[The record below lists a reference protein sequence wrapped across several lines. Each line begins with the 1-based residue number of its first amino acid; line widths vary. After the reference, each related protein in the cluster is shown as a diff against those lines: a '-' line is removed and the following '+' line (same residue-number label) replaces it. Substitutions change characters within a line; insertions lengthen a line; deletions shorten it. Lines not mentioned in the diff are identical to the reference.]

1 MNQKDLRLQY
11 SGLVLFASRL
21 VSVATGLIFALMIA
35 RAASP
40 SEYDVWFNMNDI
52 STYFTLMAGVLP
64 FWALRFVA
72 RDKEGAIKTGVFS
85 NFIVSL
91 AATALFVPLVPF
103 IVSALGP
110 RAQPYIFLYFLFSA
124 QIIESHM
131 LTMFEACLQA
141 RAPKIVGYG
150 LIIQQIGKV
159 IIGYIIIVQL
169 HQALLGAVVATIV
182 SFLTQIIYYS
192 RLLFSEMVQK
202 INWAYIREWFKG
214 SIANIIN
221 VIGNQI
227 AGLVL
232 IWLFAFGG
240 EGARGSYGAAMQIAN
255 VITYSLF
262 LSYALYPKLLA
273 ERRTED
279 ITDSLK
285 MVLMFALPMVFG
297 AIVMSN
303 AFIVLLRPDY
313 PDAGPVLVAL
323 SIDSLVIVL
332 SGIFSVVLYGMETL
346 DQDSHISLRKL
357 ARSRLFLVLFL
368 PYFHSMITIPSTL
381 YVLGVLA
388 QNQPIQA
395 ALYVSIINMVARF
408 VMFLVLM
415 VVVRR
420 ITKIIVPWRFIGK
433 YIFSAGVMVIL
444 LATSL
449 VLIPQPRITLVLAAT
464 AIGGLIYLAVLMA
477 IDKEARALPQLVLR
491 QLRGANKQ
499 DS

>member
-1 MNQKDLRLQY
+1 MTQKDLRLQY
-11 SGLVLFASRL
+11 SGLVVFASRL
-21 VSVATGLIFALMIA
+21 VSVATGLLFALMLA

-40 SEYDVWFNMNDI
+40 PEYDVWFNMNDI

-72 RDKEGAIKTGVFS
+72 REKQGAIKTGIFS

-91 AATALFVPLVPF
+91 AATAIFLPLIPF

-110 RAQPYIFLYFLFSA
+110 RAQPYVFVYILFSV
-124 QIIESHM
+124 QIIEFH
-131 LTMFEACLQA
+131 LLGMFEACLQA
-141 RAPKIVGYG
+141 RNPKIVGYG
-150 LIIQQIGKV
+150 LLIQQVGKV
-159 IIGYIIIVQL
+159 IIGYIVIVQL
-169 HQALLGAVVATIV
+169 QLPLLGAVVATIM

-192 RLLFSEMVQK
+192 KLLFSEMKEKV
-202 INWAYIREWFKG
+202 NWRYIREWFKG

-221 VIGNQI
+221 VIGNQL

-255 VITYSLF
+255 VITYSSL

-279 ITDSLK
+279 VTDSLK
-285 MVLMFALPMVFG
+285 MVLMFALPMAFG

-323 SIDSLVIVL
+323 SIDSLIIVL
-332 SGIFSVVLYGMETL
+332 SGIFSVVLYGMETF
-346 DQDSHISLRKL
+346 DQDSQISLRKL

-368 PYFHSMITIPSTL
+368 PYFHSMITIPSIL
-381 YVLGVLA
+381 YVLGILA

-395 ALYVSIINMVARF
+395 AFYVGMINMTARF
-408 VMFLVLM
+408 VMFVVLVA
-415 VVVRR
+415 VVRR
-420 ITKIIVPWRFIGK
+420 ITKVKVPWVSIGK
-433 YIFSAGVMVIL
+433 YIGAALVMVL
-444 LATSL
+444 FLETFLFL
-449 VLIPQPRITLVLAAT
+449 VSQPRILYVLVAT
-464 AIGGLIYLAVLMA
+464 VVGGLIYLGVLMA
-477 IDKEARALPQLVLR
+477 IDKEARALPRLVLK
-491 QLRGANKQ
+491 QLRGTNKQ
-499 DS
+499 EP

>member
-1 MNQKDLRLQY
+1 MTQKDLRLQY
-11 SGLVLFASRL
+11 SGLIVFASRL
-21 VSVATGLIFALMIA
+21 VSVVTGLAFALMIA
-35 RAASP
+35 RAASKP
-40 SEYDVWFNMNDI
+40 EYDVWFNMNDI

-72 RDKEGAIKTGVFS
+72 REKEGAIKTGVFS

-91 AATALFVPLVPF
+91 IATAIFLPVIPL

-110 RAQPYIFLYFLFSA
+110 RAEPYILVYFLFSV
-124 QIIESHM
+124 QIIEFHF
-131 LTMFEACLQA
+131 LGMFEACLQA
-141 RAPKIVGYG
+141 RTPKIVGYG
-150 LIIQQIGKV
+150 LLIQQVGKV
-159 IIGYIIIVQL
+159 TIGYIMIVQL
-169 HQALLGAVVATIV
+169 HQPLLGAVVATIV
-182 SFLTQIIYYS
+182 SFMAQIIYYS
-192 RLLFSEMVQK
+192 KLLFSEMRQK
-202 INWAYIREWFKG
+202 VKWAYIREWFKG

-232 IWLFAFGG
+232 LWLFTFGG
-240 EGARGSYGAAMQIAN
+240 EGARGSYGAAMQISN
-255 VITYSLF
+255 VITYSLL

-285 MVLMFALPMVFG
+285 MVLMFALPMAFG

-346 DQDSHISLRKL
+346 DQDSQISLRKL
-357 ARSRLFLVLFL
+357 TRSKLFLVLFL

-381 YVLGVLA
+381 HVLAMLA

-395 ALYVSIINMVARF
+395 ALYVSIINMTARF
-408 VMFLVLM
+408 VMFLVLI

-420 ITKIIVPWRFIGK
+420 ITKIIVPWKSIAK
-433 YIFSAGVMVIL
+433 YIGASTVMAL
-444 LATSL
+444 FLGAFLFL
-449 VLIPQPRITLVLAAT
+449 VPQPNITFVLVAT
-464 AIGGLIYLAVLMA
+464 PIGGLIYLAILMG
-477 IDKEARALPQLVLR
+477 IDREAQALPRLVLK
-491 QLRGANKQ
+491 QLRGTNRQ
-499 DS
+499 EP